1 MTWLTPRRASAAVVA
16 LWAVTRLVLLVL
28 ALNQGLYDGAIQGDV
43 RGYGTKVERMFHG
56 ELPYRDVAIE
66 YPPGSVPF
74 TLLPAIVVGTGAH
87 YRLGFAITMLL
98 VDAVGLW
105 AAFRLARAAD
115 AGRWRVPFAYV
126 VATFAVGPIAYMRFD
141 YVPAVAVLLAATFAA
156 ERRSTAAAAALGFG
170 TAAKLFPAVLAPLLV
185 LGLVPALGWRRALRR
200 TVPAFTV
207 ALLLPVLPAL
217 AISARGTFDWVIGY
231 HLDRG
236 VQVESLW
243 SNLILLAHHLAGLP
257 AVVGYEF
264 GAFDLLSPWS
274 ATAKALSGPVTLA
287 ALAAVAWLTWRRARH
302 DGGLAPADVSAVFA
316 AGVLAF
322 VLPNRVLSPQYL
334 IWVMPLLAGM
344 VAAADGGGRAPFPKG
359 EPAVRALVLGIS
371 AALLTQVIFPFRYDQ
386 LRALGAFDSGLL
398 TVRNALLIG
407 VAAAVATA
415 LLRPRSA
422 AAPAFDPTPPTT
434 RTAGGPGL
442 VPSPS
447 TSPSAGT
454 STRTSEACG
463 LPVRARWP
471 G

>member
-28 ALNQGLYDGAIQGDV
+28 ALNPGLYDGAIQGDV
-43 RGYGTKVERMFHG
+43 RGYGAKVERMFQG

-74 TLLPAIVVGTGAH
+74 TLLPAIVVGTGPH
-87 YRLGFAITMLL
+87 YRLAFALTMLA

-115 AGRWRVPFAYV
+115 GGRRRWRVPLAYV
-126 VATFAVGPIAYMRFD
+126 VATCAVGPIAYMRFD
-141 YVPAVAVLLAATFAA
+141 YVPAVAVLLAAAFAA
-156 ERRSTAAAAALGFG
+156 ERRAGPAAAALGFG
-170 TAAKLFPAVLAPLLV
+170 AAAKLFPAVLAPLLV
-185 LGLVPALGWRRALRR
+185 LGLVPALGWGRALRR

-207 ALLLPVLPAL
+207 ALAVPILPTLL
-217 AISARGTFDWVIGY
+217 ISARATFDWVIGY

-243 SNLILLAHHLAGLP
+243 ANVILLAHHLAGLP

-274 ATAKALSGPVTLA
+274 ATAKALSGPATLA
-287 ALAAVAWLTWRRARH
+287 ALGAVAWLTWRRARR
-302 DGGLAPADVSAVFA
+302 DGGLAPADVPAVFA

-344 VAAADGGGRAPFPKG
+344 MATVDDRGGQGAFGLRA
-359 EPAVRALVLGIS
+359 PAVRAMLLAL
-371 AALLTQVIFPFRYDQ
+371 AAGLLTQVIFPFRYDQ
-386 LRALGAFDSGLL
+386 LRALVAFDTGLL
-398 TVRNALLIG
+398 TVRNALLVAVG
-407 VAAAVATA
+407 AAAVAT
-415 LLRPRSA
+415 LRRPLPA
-422 AAPAFDPTPPTT
+422 ASRAFDPSPARLEPT
-434 RTAGGPGL
+434 G
-442 VPSPS
+442 PSPS
-447 TSPSAGT
+447 AELPMSRLH
-454 STRTSEACG
+454 TR
-463 LPVRARWP
+463 
-471 G
+471 